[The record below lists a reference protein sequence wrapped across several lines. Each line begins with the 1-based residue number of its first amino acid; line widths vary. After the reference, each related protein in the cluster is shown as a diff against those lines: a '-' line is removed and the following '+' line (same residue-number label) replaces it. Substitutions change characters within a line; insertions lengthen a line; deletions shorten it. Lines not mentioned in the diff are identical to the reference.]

1 MTPFQQTSGTC
12 NQVED
17 AEIIADLAAQQ
28 FTDEI
33 NLQKFTEQ
41 ENIGMRWHLESCR
54 REALDEEVALSQCST
69 LQGLTLSY

>member
-1 MTPFQQTSGTC
+1 MTPLQQTSGTC

-17 AEIIADLAAQQ
+17 ADLAAQPEE

-33 NLQKFTEQ
+33 HLQKFTEQ
-41 ENIGMRWHLESCR
+41 GNIGIRWHVGSIR